1 MKTSLF
7 IFILLFAATASYSQG
22 KNKIAIVYGAAANGL
37 FTGAEPLGG
46 PNYDGKGAALYELQ
60 FVRKLNRHFSLET
73 GVSYSLNKILVR
85 PQIYPGISQTGEKT
99 TISMISIPVRVRYT
113 LLKYFFI
120 NAGPSIDLETHPG
133 SNEISD
139 KQSGI
144 GLGLGI
150 GGQYHFGKMTVFVNP
165 FVQKHAVLPFE
176 RTRFQRRLNEAG
188 SKLGLAYNF

>member
-1 MKTSLF
+1 MKTTLF
-7 IFILLFAATASYSQG
+7 IFILLFAATVSYSQG
-22 KNKIAIVYGAAANGL
+22 KNKIAVAYGAAANGL
-37 FTGAEPLGG
+37 FTSAEPEGR
-46 PNYDGKGAALYELQ
+46 PSYDGRGAALYELQ
-60 FVRKLNRHFSLET
+60 YLRNLTRHFSLET
-73 GVSYSLNKILVR
+73 GMAYSLNKILVR
-85 PQIYPGISQTGEKT
+85 PQVYPGLSQTGKKI

-120 NAGPSIDLETHPG
+120 NGGPSIDFETHPG
-133 SNEISD
+133 SNQISD

-144 GLGLGI
+144 GMGLGI

-165 FVQKHAVLPFE
+165 FVQKHAILPFE